1 MQVVHPLVEAGIDK
15 AGVREIARA
24 HGLLDLTDL
33 PAQPCLSRRIETGI
47 ALDAE
52 DLAFVLRV
60 ETEIREVAGT
70 STAVRRRITQQG
82 VVLELRQIE
91 DTKIVEIAIAPARAT
106 ILGACR
112 LWAGYRQY
120 RRGSAFL
127 HEAAPSFER
136 TNSQ

>member
-1 MQVVHPLVEAGIDK
+1 M
-15 AGVREIARA
+15 
-24 HGLLDLTDL
+24 DLIDL
-33 PAQPCLSRRIETGI
+33 PAQPCLSSRIETGI
-47 ALDAE
+47 AIDAE
-52 DLAFVLRV
+52 DLAFVPRV

-70 STAVRRRITQQG
+70 STAVRCRITQQG

-136 TNSQ
+136 ANSQ